1 MGSRG
6 DGGVEGLC
14 PPAATFGWK
23 KRNPTR
29 EGVWL
34 EVLVCLRL
42 RWDAAAEEEEEE
54 EDIPLGPVCSPASLM
69 LSAPILSGG

>member
-1 MGSRG
+1 M
-6 DGGVEGLC
+6 EAPC
-14 PPAATFGWK
+14 PPAAAFSWK

-34 EVLVCLRL
+34 EVLVCLPLCRGA
-42 RWDAAAEEEEEE
+42 DAEEEEEEE
-54 EDIPLGPVCSPASLM
+54 EDIPLGLVCSPASLM